1 MYHTRGRITQSSIS
15 NQKMSRWQ
23 WYVYLSPLHQCLY
36 FTSRHLKAFSLCII
50 LMKQDLKNGK
60 WEDALFCASLRA
72 RDTNRIASVGT
83 IMQLLDTD
91 DRSIIGAKTWPG
103 DELTL
108 NRVVAKCRAVGV
120 AEILW
125 IEECDYGE
133 DDYLIANVRIYNDKE
148 TTSTVNERSDEFD
161 SIAQQIIDDY
171 QKVRSIYINSQSLAS
186 NELPKFARNSVQTLP
201 TFDHEIVH
209 NEMKIW
215 MLVET
220 WQMLCNTIRQSKRSR
235 LQAVVNELSVAAA
248 MQAKGPL
255 ELPVKRNSLPLDLQ
269 KQLDDLEQNASRDY
283 LELGME
289 PVLDFQEI
297 ICMKRHVD
305 RVMKLAS
312 MIQRER
318 LRLEAKESL
327 IQAFLEMELGEEL
340 MSGNYSRDSGK
351 NAFD

>member
-1 MYHTRGRITQSSIS
+1 M
-15 NQKMSRWQ
+15 
-23 WYVYLSPLHQCLY
+23 
-36 FTSRHLKAFSLCII
+36 
-50 LMKQDLKNGK
+50 NGK
-60 WEDALFCASLRA
+60 WENSLFCASLRA
-72 RDTNRIASVGT
+72 RDTNRVASVGT

-91 DRSIIGAKTWPG
+91 DRSIVGAKTWPG

-120 AEILW
+120 AEILS
-125 IEECDYGE
+125 IEKYDYGE
-133 DDYLIANVRIYNDKE
+133 DDYLIAYVRIYNGE
-148 TTSTVNERSDEFD
+148 ATTQNERSNEFD

-186 NELPKFARNSVQTLP
+186 NELPKFARNAVQTLP
-201 TFDHEIVH
+201 TFDNTIVH
-209 NEMKIW
+209 NEMKFW

-220 WQMLCNTIRQSKRSR
+220 WQMLCNTIRQSRRSR
-235 LQAVVNELSVAAA
+235 LQAIVNELSVAAA

-255 ELPVKRNSLPLDLQ
+255 ELPVKRKSLPLDVQ

-297 ICMKRHVD
+297 ISMKRHID

-340 MSGNYSRDSGK
+340 VSGNYSRGSGK

>member
-1 MYHTRGRITQSSIS
+1 
-15 NQKMSRWQ
+15 
-23 WYVYLSPLHQCLY
+23 
-36 FTSRHLKAFSLCII
+36 
-50 LMKQDLKNGK
+50 
-60 WEDALFCASLRA
+60 
-72 RDTNRIASVGT
+72 
-83 IMQLLDTD
+83 MQLLDTD
-91 DRSIIGAKTWPG
+91 DRSIVGAKTWPG

-120 AEILW
+120 AEILS
-125 IEECDYGE
+125 IEKCDYGE
-133 DDYLIANVRIYNDKE
+133 DDYLIAYVRIYNGE
-148 TTSTVNERSDEFD
+148 ATTQNERSNEFD

-186 NELPKFARNSVQTLP
+186 NELPKFARNAVQTLP
-201 TFDHEIVH
+201 TFDNTIVH
-209 NEMKIW
+209 NEMKFW

-220 WQMLCNTIRQSKRSR
+220 WQMLCNTIRQSRRSR
-235 LQAVVNELSVAAA
+235 LQAIVNELSVAAA

-255 ELPVKRNSLPLDLQ
+255 ELPVKRKSLPLDVQ

-297 ICMKRHVD
+297 ISMKRHID

-327 IQAFLEMELGEEL
+327 IQAFSEMELGEEL
-340 MSGNYSRDSGK
+340 VSGNYSRGSGK

>member
-1 MYHTRGRITQSSIS
+1 M
-15 NQKMSRWQ
+15 
-23 WYVYLSPLHQCLY
+23 
-36 FTSRHLKAFSLCII
+36 
-50 LMKQDLKNGK
+50 NGI
-60 WEDALFCASLRA
+60 WENSLFCASLRA
-72 RDTNRIASVGT
+72 RDTNRVASVGT

-91 DRSIIGAKTWPG
+91 DRSIVGAKTWPG

-120 AEILW
+120 AEILS
-125 IEECDYGE
+125 IEKCDYGE
-133 DDYLIANVRIYNDKE
+133 DDYLIAYVRIYNGE
-148 TTSTVNERSDEFD
+148 ATTQNERSNEFD
-161 SIAQQIIDDY
+161 SIALQIIDDY

-186 NELPKFARNSVQTLP
+186 NELPKFARNAVQTLP
-201 TFDHEIVH
+201 TFDNTIVH
-209 NEMKIW
+209 NEMKFW

-220 WQMLCNTIRQSKRSR
+220 WQMLCNTIRQSRRSR
-235 LQAVVNELSVAAA
+235 LQAIVNELSVAAA

-255 ELPVKRNSLPLDLQ
+255 ELPVKRKSLPLDVQ

-297 ICMKRHVD
+297 ISMKRHID

-340 MSGNYSRDSGK
+340 VSGNYSRGSGK